1 MKRIITRSLLPGLM
15 ALSILSGCK
24 KTNDPAATTEDELSS
39 RYHHPKD
46 FKDFTQTNLVADVND
61 FNPAHIETGLINAW
75 GITFPNS
82 GGAWVSSQGGSLA
95 FIFNNDGTQ
104 ARGSVAIPSHTGGS
118 GGHPTGVVVNNTTD
132 FKLPNGNPARFIFA
146 EAEGIISGWNGGN
159 AAVKVAEDLN
169 NPFYFGI
176 AIASDNGNNFLYIAN
191 FSEGKIEVYDKTFAE
206 VKKPFIDPYLPKGF
220 SPVNIQN
227 IDGKLFVMYA
237 KPGRGNG
244 EVIFPREGFV
254 DIFNP
259 DGKFL
264 ERFISQGQ
272 LNAPWGITKAPDGFF
287 GDRNNREDI
296 FLVGNF
302 GDGRINAFNSHGR
315 FQGQLREHGKPIVIE
330 RLWGIA
336 FPPASNTNF
345 DPNTLFFAA
354 GPGGERHGL
363 FGSISKSKD
372 TN

>member
-1 MKRIITRSLLPGLM
+1 MKRIFTRRILPGLM
-15 ALSILSGCK
+15 ALSILSGCQ
-24 KTNDPAATTEDELSS
+24 KTGDQSPVAEDELAS
-39 RYHHPKD
+39 RYRHPKD
-46 FKDFTQTNLVADVND
+46 FKDFTQVNLVGDNND
-61 FNPAHIETGLINAW
+61 FSPAHIERGLINAW
-75 GITFPNS
+75 GIAIGNS
-82 GGAWVSSQGGSLA
+82 GGAWVASQGGSLA
-95 FIFNNDGTQ
+95 FIFNQDGTQ
-104 ARGSVAIPSHTGGS
+104 ARPTVDIPSHTAPS

-159 AAVKVAEDLN
+159 AAIKVSEDLN

-191 FSEGKIEVYDKTFAE
+191 FSEGKIEVYDKNFTE
-206 VKKPFIDPYLPKGF
+206 VEKPFVDPYLPKGF

-227 IDGKLFVMYA
+227 IDGKLYVMYA

-264 ERFISQGQ
+264 RRFISQGQ
-272 LNAPWGITKAPDGFF
+272 LNAPWGITKAPAGFF
-287 GDRNNREDI
+287 GEGSNRQDI

-302 GDGRINAFNSHGR
+302 GDGRINAYNSSGK

-330 RLWGIA
+330 KLWGIA
-336 FPPASNTNF
+336 FAPASNTNF
-345 DPNTLFFAA
+345 DPNSLFFAA
-354 GPGGERHGL
+354 GPPNEQHGL
-363 FGSISKSKD
+363 FGFINKSKD